1 MKLPGAIPPIVTRAR
16 AATRLVGLRASNVD
30 ALMRVPT
37 PSAFVRAVSAANA
50 ASVSATE
57 TEVETETP
65 ASALPPVGAPP
76 AADERTVLRFPV
88 AAGETGAPLD
98 GAQMPP
104 VVYSHQGEQVA
115 VLKAGQQS
123 ASWSNPFVS
132 HALPAILQLQRHL
145 ASAPRDQSAL
155 RAQLGLEVRC
165 YRERLASSGCEWQQI
180 QDASYLLCTY
190 LDERVNDAARAA
202 SLTPYDGER
211 SLLVEFH
218 DDAWGGEDAFSDLAR
233 WMKTAPP
240 PVALLS
246 FYELILSLGWQG
258 RYRVLDRGGVLL
270 QDLRSQLHAA
280 IWHHV
285 APEPLGT
292 PLVAPA
298 RRRRSRWTPAWANA
312 VAIGAVLL
320 AYAIVS
326 AMLNSQGR
334 PIRHALA
341 AWMPP
346 TRAINLAE
354 TLPPPLP
361 QLLAEGW
368 LTAYRHPQG
377 WLLVFRSDG
386 AFDTGKAEMRA
397 DFRHNIERL
406 GLAFAPW
413 PGDLEVIGHTDRQP
427 VRAGGVYADNQALSE
442 ARARTVADE
451 LRSTASPHGARAPGD
466 AMERRIGYS
475 GRGDTQPVDPAM
487 TPAAF
492 ERNRRV
498 TVLWK
503 VVPADASVTPY
514 RRGAARPAMPDGVTI
529 APDGQWPQETE

>member
-1 MKLPGAIPPIVTRAR
+1 MKLPGVLPPIVTRAR
-16 AATRLVGLRASNVD
+16 AATSLLGQRASNLD
-30 ALMRVPT
+30 ALTRM
-37 PSAFVRAVSAANA
+37 PSTSSLLAA
-50 ASVSATE
+50 ASVASVATA
-57 TEVETETP
+57 TRTDAA
-65 ASALPPVGAPP
+65 ASASPP
-76 AADERTVLRFPV
+76 AADDRTVQRFPA
-88 AAGETGAPLD
+88 AAGESPGPRD
-98 GAQMPP
+98 GAQIPP
-104 VVYSHQGEQVA
+104 VIYGEQGEQVA
-115 VLKAGQQS
+115 VLQAGQQS
-123 ASWSNPFVS
+123 ASWSNAFVS

-145 ASAPRDQSAL
+145 AGEPRDQSAL

-165 YRERLASSGCEWQQI
+165 YRERLGGSGCEWQQV

-190 LDERVNDAARAA
+190 LDERVNEAARAA
-202 SLTPYDGER
+202 SLVPYDGER

-233 WMKTAPP
+233 WMKTEPP

-246 FYELILSLGWQG
+246 FYELVLSLGWQG
-258 RYRVLDRGGVLL
+258 RYRVLERGGVLL
-270 QDLRSQLHAA
+270 QDLRSQLHAV
-280 IWHHV
+280 IWRQR

-292 PLVAPA
+292 GLVTPA
-298 RRRRSRWTPAWANA
+298 RRPRGRWTPLWANA

-320 AYAIVS
+320 AYALVS
-326 AMLNSQGR
+326 AMLASQGR

-346 TRAINLAE
+346 TRTINLAE

-361 QLLAEGW
+361 QLLSEGW
-368 LTAYRHPQG
+368 LSAYKHPQG

-386 AFDTGKAEMRA
+386 AFDAGKAQVRA
-397 DFRHNIERL
+397 DFRHNVERL

-451 LRSTASPHGARAPGD
+451 LHATASPDGARAPGD
-466 AMERRIGYS
+466 AVARRIGYS

-503 VVPADASVTPY
+503 VVPAQALPAPE
-514 RRGAARPAMPDGVTI
+514 RNRAAPPALPEGVLI
-529 APDGQWPQETE
+529 APDGRAAGATE